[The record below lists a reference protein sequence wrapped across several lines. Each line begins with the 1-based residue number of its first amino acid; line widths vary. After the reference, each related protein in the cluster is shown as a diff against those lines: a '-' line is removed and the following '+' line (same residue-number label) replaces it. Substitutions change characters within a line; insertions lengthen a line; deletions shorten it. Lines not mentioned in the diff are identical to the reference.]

1 MLCEIFYAK
10 GENKNFY
17 LTKRN
22 LNLYN
27 LPLNLKKIVN
37 SSIIDKI
44 KKDIFKNIFL
54 DKKRINKFPRYIN
67 LTKLGKSKV
76 SK

>member
-1 MLCEIFYAK
+1 MEKQLVSACYAK
-10 GENKNFY
+10 FFMLKVKIKLY
-17 LTKRN
+17 LTKEI

-54 DKKRINKFPRYIN
+54 DKKELISFKIY
-67 LTKLGKSKV
+67 
-76 SK
+76 